1 MVLAFF
7 CIAFL
12 LSLGLTRVAL
22 YYAVRRGMVDR
33 PNDRSSHNLPT
44 PRGGGFAIVLVFL
57 GLSLWLMQKGAL
69 SSNFFLAL
77 VGGGFVALIGFWDDL
92 GHVPAGWRLL
102 VHGAAATWSVV
113 WIGNLPELTFGHM
126 ICGWTWWG
134 VPFAVLFV
142 MWLTNLYNFM
152 DGIDGIAGVQAV
164 SVTLSAALIFCYGDA
179 HVKGLSVVVIL
190 AGAVLGFLMWNW
202 PPAQIFLGDVGS
214 GFLGFIL
221 GVFALYWPMQSRMNF
236 WSWLILL
243 GVFIV
248 DATVTLLIRALR
260 GEALHMAH
268 RTHAYQHLARRC
280 CSHLPVTLG
289 VLAINMLWLFPL
301 ALAATLYPFH
311 GVWLVGV
318 ALAPLVIC
326 CVLAGAGK
334 EFVGGQGHVA

>member
-1 MVLAFF
+1 MALVLFCMAFF
-7 CIAFL
+7 
-12 LSLGLTRVAL
+12 LSLGLTRLILYHAL
-22 YYAVRRGMVDR
+22 RRGMVDR
-33 PNDRSSHNLPT
+33 PNDRSSHTLPT
-44 PRGGGFAIVLVFL
+44 PRGGGLAIVVVFL
-57 GLSLWLMQKGAL
+57 GLCLWLLPKGAL
-69 SSNFFLAL
+69 SADFFLAL

-102 VHGAAATWSVV
+102 VHGAAATWSVL
-113 WIGNLPELTFGHM
+113 WLGNLPELTFGH
-126 ICGWTWWG
+126 IVYGLTWWG

-164 SVTLSAALIFCYGDA
+164 SVTFGAAVILFYGDA
-179 HVKGLSVVVIL
+179 PVKGVSLVIL
-190 AGAVLGFLMWNW
+190 AGAVLGFLRWNW
-202 PPAQIFLGDVGS
+202 PPAQIFMGDVGS
-214 GFLGFIL
+214 GFLGFVL
-221 GVFALYWPMQSRMNF
+221 GVFALYWPMQSRMSF

-248 DATVTLLIRALR
+248 DATVTLLVRAAR
-260 GEALHMAH
+260 GEKLHMAH

-280 CSHLPVTLG
+280 GNHRSVALG
-289 VLAINMLWLFPL
+289 VFAINLLWLFPL